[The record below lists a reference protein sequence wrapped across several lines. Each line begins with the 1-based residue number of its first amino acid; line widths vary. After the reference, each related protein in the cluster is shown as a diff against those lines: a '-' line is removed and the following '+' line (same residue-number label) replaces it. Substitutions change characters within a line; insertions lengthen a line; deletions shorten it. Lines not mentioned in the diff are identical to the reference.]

1 MSTQI
6 DGQFRSF
13 TFQTAISAY
22 RLVQPGVTAGVAIVA
37 TSGTDKAIGVTQD
50 DVATN
55 GVGTVKLFYPTYF
68 ATVSGTCAVGDS
80 LSFDASGQ
88 VTTLAANTVSAGL
101 ALDAATATG
110 AVIEIAIP
118 LNK

>member
-1 MSTQI
+1 MSTQN
-6 DGQFRSF
+6 DGLFRSF

-22 RLVQPGVTAGVAIVA
+22 RLVQPGVTAGYAIIA

-50 DVATN
+50 DVAAL

-68 ATVSGTCAVGDS
+68 STVSGTCAVGDS
-80 LSFDASGQ
+80 LSFDNAGQ
-88 VTTLAANTVSAGL
+88 VTTLAANTVSAGI
-101 ALDAATATG
+101 ALEAATATS

>member
-50 DVATN
+50 DVAAN
-55 GVGTVKLFYPTYF
+55 GVGTVKLFCPTYLSSS
-68 ATVSGTCAVGDS
+68 SGTCAVGDS
-80 LSFDASGQ
+80 LSFDAAGQ
-88 VTTLAANTVSAGL
+88 VTTLAANTASAGI
-101 ALDAATATG
+101 ALEAATATS
-110 AVIEIAIP
+110 AVIDIAIP

>member
-1 MSTQI
+1 MSTQN
-6 DGQFRSF
+6 DGLFRSF

-22 RLVQPGVTAGVAIVA
+22 RLVQPGVTAGYAIIA

-50 DVATN
+50 DVAAL

-68 ATVSGTCAVGDS
+68 ATVSGTCAAGDS
-80 LSFDASGQ
+80 LSFDNAGQ

-101 ALDAATATG
+101 ALEAATATS

>member
-1 MSTQI
+1 MSTQN
-6 DGQFRSF
+6 DGLFRSF

-22 RLVQPGVTAGVAIVA
+22 RLVQPGVTAGYAIIA

-50 DVATN
+50 DVAAL

-68 ATVSGTCAVGDS
+68 STVSGVCAVGDS
-80 LSFDASGQ
+80 LSFDNAGQ
-88 VTTLAANTVSAGL
+88 VTTLAANTVSAGI
-101 ALDAATATG
+101 ALEAATATS